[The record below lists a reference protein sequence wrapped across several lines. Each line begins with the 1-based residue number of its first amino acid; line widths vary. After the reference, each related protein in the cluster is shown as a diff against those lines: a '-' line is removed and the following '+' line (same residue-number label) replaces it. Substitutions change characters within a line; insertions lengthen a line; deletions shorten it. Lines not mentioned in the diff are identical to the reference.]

1 MKITPL
7 DIQKKRFPAKFR
19 GVDKEDVHSFL
30 ELVREEMEKLLRE
43 NASLREEV
51 QSTEKQLQDYK
62 DMESAIRNM
71 LIATQQMAEGYKNNA
86 QKEAE
91 VIKKEA
97 ELQTHKIGEAQKK
110 VIKIHGDITDL
121 KRIRRHFKEDV
132 RLLIESHLKMLD
144 FHEDVETEHKAE
156 VNIYRC
162 YP

>member
-7 DIQKKRFPAKFR
+7 DIQKKQFPAKFR

-62 DMESAIRNM
+62 DMESAVRNM

-97 ELQTHKIGEAQKK
+97 ELQTYKIEEAQKK
-110 VIKIHGDITDL
+110 VIKIHEDIT
-121 KRIRRHFKEDV
+121 
-132 RLLIESHLKMLD
+132 
-144 FHEDVETEHKAE
+144 
-156 VNIYRC
+156 
-162 YP
+162 